1 MPRVRGLCT
10 IGARSHWAPAAGRGG
25 RMSTDRPTKGLGMG
39 LSALIGDSRPAP
51 ADEQP
56 ASRGGVREIEI
67 GRIRPNPNQP
77 RSHFSDES
85 IDELADS
92 IAERGVLQPILL
104 RPQGEGEGFEIIA
117 GERRWRAA
125 QRARLHTI
133 PAIVREIDEAVTA
146 ELALIENIQREDL
159 NAIEE
164 AEGYKQL
171 IDRHGHTQENVAK
184 IVHKSRSHVAN
195 LLRLLDLPEFV
206 RQSLLKGDISMGHA
220 RAVATAPDP
229 VSLTREIVSKGLS
242 VRQAEA
248 RAKKAKAGPAEL
260 VLTDDR
266 KVDADLVALERQLG
280 DMLGL
285 KVLVTHKGQGGA
297 VTLHYSSL
305 DQLDMVCQHL
315 TGEPI

>member
-1 MPRVRGLCT
+1 MTGER
-10 IGARSHWAPAAGRGG
+10 PA
-25 RMSTDRPTKGLGMG
+25 KGLGRG
-39 LSALIGDSRPAP
+39 LSALMGEAVRAP
-51 ADEQP
+51 AEDAP
-56 ASRGGVREIEI
+56 VSRGGVREIEI
-67 GRIRPNPNQP
+67 GRIRPNPSQP
-77 RSHFSDES
+77 RMHFSEES

-92 IAERGVLQPILL
+92 IGERGVLQPILL
-104 RPQGEGEGFEIIA
+104 RPHGDGFEIIA

-133 PAIVREIDEAVTA
+133 PAIVREIDDAATA

-171 IDRHGHTQENVAK
+171 IDRHGHSQEDIGR

-195 LLRLLDLPEFV
+195 LLRLLDLPVFV
-206 RQSLLKGDISMGHA
+206 RESLVRGEISMGHA

-229 VSLTREIVSKGLS
+229 DALAKEIIAKGLS

-248 RAKKAKAGPAEL
+248 RARKEKRPPGEL
-260 VLTDDR
+260 QLTQR
-266 KVDADLVALERQLG
+266 PGDADLAALERQLG

-285 KVLVTHKGQGGA
+285 KVTVAHNGAGGT
-297 VTLHYSSL
+297 VILKYNSL
-305 DQLDMVCQHL
+305 DQLDMICQRL
-315 TGEPI
+315 SGEAI